1 VDPRPRDDT
10 DADQDIARELAD
22 VAATLAYLKG
32 EANAYLTDP
41 NYSDLQLRLEI
52 THSAAEAAT
61 VEGLLATLALLRL
74 LFVLPNWHQHSS
86 ANWILPGATR
96 CLRIGGVARRG
107 CRRLRTVRAARGL

>member
-61 VEGLLATLALLRL
+61 VEGLLATLVLLRL
-74 LFVLPNWHQHSS
+74 LFVLPNWHQLSS
-86 ANWILPGATR
+86 ANWILPVPLDALGSGAS
-96 CLRIGGVARRG
+96 RG
-107 CRRLRTVRAARGL
+107 ADVGA

>member
-32 EANAYLTDP
+32 EANLTDP

-61 VEGLLATLALLRL
+61 VEGLLATLVLLRL
-74 LFVLPNWHQHSS
+74 LFVLPNWHQLSS
-86 ANWILPGATR
+86 ANWILPVPLDALGSGAS
-96 CLRIGGVARRG
+96 RG
-107 CRRLRTVRAARGL
+107 ADVGA